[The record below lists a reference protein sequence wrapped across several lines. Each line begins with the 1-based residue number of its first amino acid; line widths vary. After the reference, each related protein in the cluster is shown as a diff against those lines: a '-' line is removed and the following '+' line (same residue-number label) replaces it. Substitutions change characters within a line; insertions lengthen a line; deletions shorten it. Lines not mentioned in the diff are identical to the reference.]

1 MKKIMKGG
9 MILRKTGFLKIILSV
24 LLLISLGNNFVLAQE
39 NEHSFDTE
47 KYIIKRSYAEIDK
60 QSILNQKELESSLL
74 GLTSSSQ
81 MEIKMENDV
90 TGEKIIGSVE
100 ELQTNKLYDLI
111 DKKTGEEAV
120 QFKTEI
126 KASSDHQ
133 TKGNGSDSNN
143 GMIFYETIY
152 YTVNL
157 DNPGFSYININK
169 IDYRLEIQDSL
180 YKVTEKK
187 MEIQQNGMG
196 INGKAVSNQTKIINL
211 NSSGTIFPRDYGW
224 TSVNVPSA
232 GARVGTKTTAKIE
245 VKGSTWNFS
254 FPLNPR

>member
-1 MKKIMKGG
+1 MKGG
-9 MILRKTGFLKIILSV
+9 IILRKPRFSRIILSV
-24 LLLISLGNNFVLAQE
+24 LLLISLGNTSVLAQE

-47 KYIIKRSYAEIDK
+47 KYTIKRSYADTHK
-60 QSILNQKELESSLL
+60 QSVLNEKELESSLL
-74 GLTSSSQ
+74 GHTSSSQ
-81 MEIKMENDV
+81 IEIAMDNDV

-100 ELQTNKLYDLI
+100 ELKTKKLYDLI

-120 QFKTEI
+120 QYKTEI
-126 KASSDHQ
+126 RAASEHQ
-133 TKGNGSDSNN
+133 TKGNESDSNN

-180 YKVTEKK
+180 YKVTDKK

-211 NSSGTIFPRDYGW
+211 NGSGTIFPRDYGW

-245 VKGSTWNFS
+245 VKGSTWNFLFS
-254 FPLNPR
+254 LNPR